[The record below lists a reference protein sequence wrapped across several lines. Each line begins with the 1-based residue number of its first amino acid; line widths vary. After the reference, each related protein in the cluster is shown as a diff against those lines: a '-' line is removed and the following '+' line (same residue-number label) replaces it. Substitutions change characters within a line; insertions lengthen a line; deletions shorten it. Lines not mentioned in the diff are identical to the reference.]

1 MRDKIIAVLRKTEL
15 TGFYLLLFFLP
26 FLKVPKNLGIVLLIL
41 GGISWRLLDKSTKF
55 RRPDVFEWLLIS
67 IVGIALISTVV
78 NWPFPKGINGLN
90 DTLKFAMIA
99 FIAKNNFYSPRQIK
113 IMLWLFVAGAAIG
126 LAWGFVEWQSDL
138 ARRWEFRR
146 MMVAETSIIV
156 GIVVAALLGVL
167 YADRSLFCKRERII
181 ATVLIVA
188 FLACMLF
195 MGNRSGLLGFLVFFG
210 LLVMSQ
216 FRKRISLIIVSLL
229 GVTVVA
235 SLLVLS
241 ATGFKGTIEHLVSTQ
256 INIQS
261 SSGDSFTVSDQF
273 RFDYWS
279 LGFEQARQGGSPIFG
294 IGPRN
299 FRSIDINALN
309 FDSPLVNAYR
319 LNDPVHAHNLYI
331 TKLAEE
337 GIAGLLVLLGF
348 LVYMLCLIFKFRP
361 RGESVHW
368 LWVACLGAIV
378 IPFVAGIFY
387 APFRREVAWVTMVF
401 AGLALNYF
409 HNPGRHENPPRVSPQ

>member
-1 MRDKIIAVLRKTEL
+1 MRNKVIAVLRKTEL

-55 RRPDVFEWLLIS
+55 RKPDVFEWLLIG
-67 IVGIALISTVV
+67 IVAVALISTAV

-90 DTLKFAMIA
+90 DTFKFAMIA
-99 FIAKNNFYSPRQIK
+99 FIAKNNFYSPKQIK
-113 IMLWLFVAGAAIG
+113 VMLWLFVAGVVIG
-126 LAWGFVEWQSDL
+126 LAWGFIEWQADL
-138 ARRWEFRR
+138 APKWEFRR

-167 YADRSLFCKRERII
+167 YADRSFFCKRERII

-195 MGNRSGLLGFLVFFG
+195 IGNRSGLLGFLVFFG
-210 LLVMSQ
+210 LLVVSQ
-216 FRKRISLIIVSLL
+216 FRKRMSLIIVSLL
-229 GVTVVA
+229 GVSVVA
-235 SLLVLS
+235 SMLVLS
-241 ATGFKGTIEHLVSTQ
+241 VTGFKGTIEHLVSTR
-256 INIQS
+256 INLQS
-261 SSGDSFTVSDQF
+261 FSYGSMTWNDQMRLDFWRSGI
-273 RFDYWS
+273 
-279 LGFEQARQGGSPIFG
+279 EQARQGGNLIFG

-299 FRSIDINALN
+299 FRSIDVNTLD
-309 FDSPLVNAYR
+309 FDPPLTFAHR
-319 LNDPVHAHNLYI
+319 LNNPVHAHNLYI

-337 GIAGLLVLLGF
+337 GIAGLVVLLGF
-348 LVYMLCLIFKFRP
+348 LVYMLYLIFRFRP

-378 IPFVAGIFY
+378 IPFVAGTFY

-409 HNPGRHENPPRVSPQ
+409 HNPGRQENPPRVSP